1 MVVEKAKEINLKSNS
16 NKEFLLI
23 HGYTGSPT
31 DFNNLASYLHKKFDA
46 NVRIPLL
53 KGHGTKIEDL
63 DNLGYEDF
71 LEQVE
76 EELKKDLAKGRK
88 IVLGGYSFGG
98 MLALYLA
105 SKYPVEGVVDIVTPY
120 SLKWYFNIP
129 LIFLLIKMKK
139 YWKKH
144 ITEKE
149 RTLRKNAFRYEQMH
163 SNGIFIIKKMN
174 SLLKKSLRR
183 ITCPSLTIHAYGD
196 VFSTS
201 YTGEEINRDIGSQ
214 IKKLIIFNA
223 HGHQLFYSNI
233 TKHLYHEVSDFIH
246 KNKLFEDKKPKKVS
260 AIVPSYNEGPR
271 IEKVLR
277 VLTKTKILD
286 EIIVVDDG
294 SSDNTEEIVKKFK
307 KVKYLKNIK
316 NVGKGDS
323 MNRGVMNTK
332 SEIIFF
338 CDADVSGL
346 TSRIVEETIKP
357 VLRGET
363 DMFIAIRGNTMQ
375 KAVKLFAINSGERA
389 LRREVWENLPSF
401 YKHGFRIEA
410 GLNHYAKKY
419 GKGFESKTFSHSQP
433 LKEKKYGFVEGTYQR
448 WKMNLEVVEAWISC
462 LFMGNYLKKH

>member
-163 SNGIFIIKKMN
+163 SNGIFIL
-174 SLLKKSLRR
+174 S
-183 ITCPSLTIHAYGD
+183 
-196 VFSTS
+196 
-201 YTGEEINRDIGSQ
+201 
-214 IKKLIIFNA
+214 
-223 HGHQLFYSNI
+223 
-233 TKHLYHEVSDFIH
+233 
-246 KNKLFEDKKPKKVS
+246 
-260 AIVPSYNEGPR
+260 
-271 IEKVLR
+271 
-277 VLTKTKILD
+277 
-286 EIIVVDDG
+286 
-294 SSDNTEEIVKKFK
+294 
-307 KVKYLKNIK
+307 
-316 NVGKGDS
+316 
-323 MNRGVMNTK
+323 
-332 SEIIFF
+332 
-338 CDADVSGL
+338 
-346 TSRIVEETIKP
+346 
-357 VLRGET
+357 
-363 DMFIAIRGNTMQ
+363 
-375 KAVKLFAINSGERA
+375 
-389 LRREVWENLPSF
+389 
-401 YKHGFRIEA
+401 
-410 GLNHYAKKY
+410 
-419 GKGFESKTFSHSQP
+419 
-433 LKEKKYGFVEGTYQR
+433 
-448 WKMNLEVVEAWISC
+448 
-462 LFMGNYLKKH
+462 